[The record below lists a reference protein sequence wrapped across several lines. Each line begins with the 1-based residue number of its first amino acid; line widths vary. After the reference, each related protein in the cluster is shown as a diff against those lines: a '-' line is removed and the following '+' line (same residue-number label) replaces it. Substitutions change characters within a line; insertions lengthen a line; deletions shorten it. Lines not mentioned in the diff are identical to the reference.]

1 MGSIHGPD
9 PVDGWCCHFRTVIL
23 SQPNCRHVTNC
34 SFKGHALLCFAQG
47 RGGSGG
53 CGSRVASVRPRLSP
67 IIHFPLR
74 FVLLTCLKIAE
85 MGWTQTCP
93 PPPLKSPGWS
103 ACQRAA
109 SPSASVSHKTS
120 NLFGRQMTL
129 LSLVSRG
136 PLRVRRIL
144 FGSGGSRGDPDF
156 SDQTHGPLQMW
167 GYDLSRL

>member
-1 MGSIHGPD
+1 MGSIHGPNLAGAATSIRSFF
-9 PVDGWCCHFRTVIL
+9 PNGW
-23 SQPNCRHVTNC
+23 HVTNC
-34 SFKGHALLCFAQG
+34 SLKGHRLLCFAQG

-53 CGSRVASVRPRLSP
+53 CGSRVALVRPRLSP

-85 MGWTQTCP
+85 MGWTQTWGP
-93 PPPLKSPGWS
+93 PKSPGWS

-144 FGSGGSRGDPDF
+144 FGSWGSACR
-156 SDQTHGPLQMW
+156 
-167 GYDLSRL
+167 SRL